1 MLTAPTDLI
10 GCDLLECTF
19 GKVWIRLTFSKGDV
33 KLFLD
38 TDNSIQC
45 ASSLSEYPQP
55 FGTREA
61 VPVIFDFLEGIVTTI
76 NIDPGR
82 MTIGFAPGRY
92 LVIARD
98 GESIDSLLKIT
109 DAETG
114 AWLVVD

>member
-1 MLTAPTDLI
+1 MLTSPADLI

-19 GKVWIRLTFSKGDV
+19 GKVWIRLTFSKDDV
-33 KLFLD
+33 KFLLD

-45 ASSLSEYPQP
+45 ASLLTDYPQP
-55 FGTREA
+55 LGTREA
-61 VPVIFDFLEGIVTTI
+61 VSVIFDFLECIVTTI

-82 MTIGFAPGRY
+82 MTIGFAPGKY